1 MNKMEEVKKFS
12 LKKLAVIAQRVKQNA
27 DDKLSNVNRY
37 STVSVDR
44 HNYSKTILLE
54 NESKML
60 SYMNDYIKSI
70 SVYYE
75 LREIISSENN
85 KMGISG
91 IMAKINR
98 NNAIISAYES
108 FSALKGNNEP
118 SIDSVYLFFRDAL
131 LDKNPNDLGRMFYLS
146 TSSDKTIDV
155 ANKGILAV
163 KKEND
168 ELSDALSSLNSDR
181 RIILPENIMKFLLDE
196 NII

>member
-1 MNKMEEVKKFS
+1 MEEVKKFS

-60 SYMNDYIKSI
+60 FYMNDYIKSI

>member
-75 LREIISSENN
+75 LREIISS
-85 KMGISG
+85 
-91 IMAKINR
+91 
-98 NNAIISAYES
+98 
-108 FSALKGNNEP
+108 
-118 SIDSVYLFFRDAL
+118 
-131 LDKNPNDLGRMFYLS
+131 
-146 TSSDKTIDV
+146 
-155 ANKGILAV
+155 
-163 KKEND
+163 
-168 ELSDALSSLNSDR
+168 
-181 RIILPENIMKFLLDE
+181 
-196 NII
+196 

>member
-1 MNKMEEVKKFS
+1 MEEVKKFS

-98 NNAIISAYES
+98 NNGIISAYES

>member
-1 MNKMEEVKKFS
+1 MEEVKKFS

>member
-1 MNKMEEVKKFS
+1 MEEVKKFS

-27 DDKLSNVNRY
+27 DDKLSNINRY

-98 NNAIISAYES
+98 NNGIISAYES

>member
-60 SYMNDYIKSI
+60 FYMNDYIKSI